1 MNNQMN
7 AIALNQTVFKN
18 FFVFGG
24 GVSGSNQ
31 DYATESLN
39 GWYVFVNGKTSIPEC
54 DPIEEIYE
62 LGEMYYPDMM
72 PGMPSAGG
80 HIVYKYAVTEH
91 EFLIIIG
98 VKLDDFAFG
107 ESDYAEDIAVLMFK
121 DRLVKNATA
130 REVVK
135 ELMMAHLTVFL
146 GEENPQEIV
155 DRLEFDDDPRYP
167 LKEIIEE
174 YVLKIEEQKLNPK
187 PPEEIP
193 RELKEIIE
201 VMKSKA
207 KTREEGMKE
216 QTRKSLEMIKKL
228 VKEKYG
234 DD

>member
-1 MNNQMN
+1 MN
-7 AIALNQTVFKN
+7 AIALNQTVFKK
-18 FFVFGG
+18 FLVFGEG
-24 GVSGSNQ
+24 FNGSNQ

-54 DPIEEIYE
+54 DPIDEIYE
-62 LGEMYYPDMM
+62 FGKMYYPDMM

-80 HIVYKYAVTEH
+80 HILYKYAVTKY

-98 VKLDDFAFG
+98 VKLDEFAFG

-121 DRLVKNATA
+121 DRLVKDANA

-135 ELMMAHLTVFL
+135 ELMMAHLTIFL

-155 DRLEFDDDPRYP
+155 DTLEFDDDYDNS

-187 PPEEIP
+187 PRQEIP
-193 RELKEIIE
+193 DNLEEIIE

-207 KTREEGMKE
+207 KTREEGIKE
-216 QTRKSLEMIKKL
+216 RTRKSLEMIKKL
-228 VKEKYG
+228 AG
-234 DD
+234 D